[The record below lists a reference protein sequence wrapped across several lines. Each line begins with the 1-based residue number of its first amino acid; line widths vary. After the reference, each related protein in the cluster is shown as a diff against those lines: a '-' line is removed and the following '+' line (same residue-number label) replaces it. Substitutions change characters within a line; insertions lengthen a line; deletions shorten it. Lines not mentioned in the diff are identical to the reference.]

1 MPDGTL
7 PKPAV
12 AVVDA
17 DEQQCGK
24 LCALLQQLDYRPTPL
39 YSLLDLEVHLK
50 SHPEGI
56 VILDMDTVAADNRFF
71 RELKRQAPGLYVLAL
86 SSRSYHPG
94 LEEAM
99 GSHIYA
105 CLAKP
110 LDQEEF
116 RYWLK
121 SIAENVA
128 ALKAASAMRLISAT
142 MFREEMEV
150 PA

>member
-1 MPDGTL
+1 MTNL
-7 PKPAV
+7 LKPGV
-12 AVVDA
+12 VVVDA

-24 LCALLQQLDYRPTPL
+24 LCTLLQQLDYRPTPL
-39 YSLLDLEVHLK
+39 SSRSDLEVYLK
-50 SHPEGI
+50 SHPDGI
-56 VILDMDTVAADNRFF
+56 IILDMDTVAADNRFF

-110 LDQEEF
+110 LDPEEF

-121 SIAENVA
+121 SITENMA
-128 ALKAASAMRLISAT
+128 ALKTALT
-142 MFREEMEV
+142 
-150 PA
+150 

>member
-1 MPDGTL
+1 MSDL

-12 AVVDA
+12 AIVDA
-17 DEQQCGK
+17 DVEQCGK
-24 LCALLQQLDYRPTPL
+24 SCAMLEQLDYPATPL
-39 YSLLDLEVHLK
+39 YSRLDLEAYLK
-50 SHPEGI
+50 RQPDGI

-71 RELKRQAPGLYVLAL
+71 RELKRQAPGLYILAL
-86 SSRSYHPG
+86 SSRPYHPG

-110 LDQEEF
+110 LDPEEF
-116 RYWLK
+116 RYWMK

-128 ALKAASAMRLISAT
+128 AQQSA
-142 MFREEMEV
+142 E
-150 PA
+150 P

>member
-1 MPDGTL
+1 MTEPSQS
-7 PKPAV
+7 AV

-24 LCALLQQLDYRPTPL
+24 LCALLQHLDYRPTPL
-39 YSLLDLEVHLK
+39 YSLPDLEAHLAVH
-50 SHPEGI
+50 PGEI
-56 VILDMDTVAADNRFF
+56 VLLDVDTVPVDNRFF
-71 RELKRQAPGLYVLAL
+71 RELKRKAPGLYLLAL

-110 LDQEEF
+110 LDPEEF

-121 SIAENVA
+121 AIAENMA
-128 ALKAASAMRLISAT
+128 ALKAAQ
-142 MFREEMEV
+142 
-150 PA
+150 P

>member
-1 MPDGTL
+1 MSDL

-12 AVVDA
+12 AIVDA
-17 DEQQCGK
+17 DAQQCGK
-24 LCALLQQLDYRPTPL
+24 SCAMLEQLDYPATPL
-39 YSLLDLEVHLK
+39 YSRLDLEAYLK
-50 SHPEGI
+50 RQPDGI

-71 RELKRQAPGLYVLAL
+71 RELKRQAPGLYILAL
-86 SSRSYHPG
+86 SSRPYHPG

-110 LDQEEF
+110 LDPEEF
-116 RYWLK
+116 RYWMK

-128 ALKAASAMRLISAT
+128 AQQSA
-142 MFREEMEV
+142 E
-150 PA
+150 P

>member
-1 MPDGTL
+1 MSDL

-17 DEQQCGK
+17 DEGQCGK
-24 LCALLQQLDYRPTPL
+24 LCALLQQLDYRAAPL
-39 YSLLDLEVHLK
+39 HSLLDLEAHLK
-50 SHPEGI
+50 SHPDGI
-56 VILDMDTVAADNRFF
+56 AILDMDTVPADNRFF
-71 RELKRQAPGLYVLAL
+71 RELRRKAPGLYVLAL

-110 LDQEEF
+110 LNPEEI
-116 RYWLK
+116 RYWMK
-121 SIAENVA
+121 SIGENAAARPSVA
-128 ALKAASAMRLISAT
+128 
-142 MFREEMEV
+142 
-150 PA
+150 P

>member
-1 MPDGTL
+1 MIDL
-7 PKPAV
+7 SKPAV

-17 DEQQCGK
+17 DEQQCGSVCEM
-24 LCALLQQLDYRPTPL
+24 LRQFDYRATPL
-39 YSLLDLEVHLK
+39 HSLPDLQAHLEA
-50 SHPEGI
+50 HPDQ
-56 VILDMDTVAADNRFF
+56 VALLDMDTVPADNRFF
-71 RELKRQAPGLYVLAL
+71 RELKRKVPGVYVLAL

-110 LDQEEF
+110 LDPEEF
-116 RYWLK
+116 RYWMK

-128 ALKAASAMRLISAT
+128 ALQSGPAMRFIIT
-142 MFREEMEV
+142 DV
-150 PA
+150 

>member
-1 MPDGTL
+1 MTKQ

-24 LCALLQQLDYRPTPL
+24 FCALLRRLDYLPTPL
-39 YSLLDLEVHLK
+39 SSLSDLEIYLK
-50 SHPEGI
+50 SHPDGI
-56 VILDMDTVAADNRFF
+56 VILDMDTVKTDNRFF
-71 RELKRQAPGLYVLAL
+71 RELKRQAPNLYLLAL

-110 LDQEEF
+110 LDPEEF
-116 RYWLK
+116 RYCLK
-121 SIAENVA
+121 AIAENMA
-128 ALKAASAMRLISAT
+128 ALKAAG
-142 MFREEMEV
+142 
-150 PA
+150 P

>member
-1 MPDGTL
+1 MSDL

-12 AVVDA
+12 AVADA
-17 DEQQCGK
+17 DEVQCGK
-24 LCALLQQLDYRPTPL
+24 ACAMLQQLDYPATPL
-39 YSLLDLEVHLK
+39 YSRLDLEAYLQNQ
-50 SHPEGI
+50 PDGI
-56 VILDMDTVAADNRFF
+56 VILDMDTIPADNRFF
-71 RELKRQAPGLYVLAL
+71 RELKRKAPGLYVLAL

-110 LDQEEF
+110 LDPEEF
-116 RYWLK
+116 RYWMK

-128 ALKAASAMRLISAT
+128 ARQSAA
-142 MFREEMEV
+142 
-150 PA
+150 P

>member
-1 MPDGTL
+1 MSDL

-12 AVVDA
+12 AVVDG

-24 LCALLQQLDYRPTPL
+24 LCAMLQKLDYRATPL
-39 YSLLDLEVHLK
+39 HSLPDLQAHLEA
-50 SHPEGI
+50 HPDQ
-56 VILDMDTVAADNRFF
+56 VAILDMDTVPADNRFF
-71 RELKRQAPGLYVLAL
+71 RELKRQAPGLHVLAL

-99 GSHIYA
+99 GSHIYG

-110 LDQEEF
+110 LDPEEF
-116 RYWLK
+116 RYWMK

-128 ALKAASAMRLISAT
+128 ARQSAQL
-142 MFREEMEV
+142 
-150 PA
+150 